1 MTQLGASL
9 ALASRVT
16 IPVLGL
22 GVYRS
27 PAGKE
32 TRQAV
37 AAALD
42 AGYRHI
48 DTAAI
53 YQNEAD
59 VGQAVRDS
67 GLDRSEVFITTKL
80 WNDSHGYEAALQACK
95 ESKARLGVDQVDLYL
110 IHWPVPELRQETWS
124 AMEHLLEEGEVRSI
138 GVSNYMVR
146 HLDELAGT
154 ASHLP
159 AVNQIE
165 LSPYNY
171 RSRRDVI
178 EYCAERAIVIEAYSP
193 LTKGQKLSDR
203 ELGTIGRPYGKTP
216 AQVLIRWAIEKGFV
230 VLPKSTNTYRISQNA
245 DVFDFELSGEDLARL
260 DGLDE
265 NLVTGWDPTGAP

>member
-1 MTQLGASL
+1 MAQVGASL
-9 ALASRVT
+9 SLASRVT

-27 PAGKE
+27 PAGTA

-37 AAALD
+37 AAALV

-59 VGQAVRDS
+59 VGQAVRES

-80 WNDSHGYEAALQACK
+80 WNDSHGYEPTLQAFK

-110 IHWPVPELRQETWS
+110 IHWPVPELRRDTWR
-124 AMEHLLEEGEVRSI
+124 AMEHLLDEGEVRSI

-146 HLDELAGT
+146 HLDELATT

-171 RSRRDVI
+171 RSRLAVVDYCAQRDV
-178 EYCAERAIVIEAYSP
+178 VIEAYSP

-203 ELGTIGRPYGKTP
+203 ELGSIGRPYGKTP

-245 DVFDFELSGEDLARL
+245 DVFDFQLSAEDLARL
-260 DGLDE
+260 DVLDE

>member
-1 MTQLGASL
+1 MSGPGDKILLNGD
-9 ALASRVT
+9 VG
-16 IPVLGL
+16 IPQLGL

-27 PAGKE
+27 PAGTS
-32 TRQAV
+32 TRRAV

-53 YQNEAD
+53 YHNEAD
-59 VGQAVRDS
+59 VGQAVRES
-67 GLDRSEVFITTKL
+67 GLDRDEVFIATKL

-95 ESKARLGVDQVDLYL
+95 ESKDRLGVDQIDLYL
-110 IHWPVPELRQETWS
+110 IHWPVPDLRLDTWR
-124 AMEHLLEEGEVRSI
+124 AMEHLLEQGEVRSI

-146 HLDELAGT
+146 HLDELAAH
-154 ASHLP
+154 ASHQP

-171 RSRRDVI
+171 RSRREVV
-178 EYCAERAIVIEAYSP
+178 EYCAERTIVIEAYSP

-203 ELGTIGRPYGKTP
+203 ELGTIGSPYGKTP
-216 AQVLIRWAIEKGFV
+216 AQVLIRWAIQKGFV

-245 DVFDFELSGEDLARL
+245 DVFDFALSSEDLARL
-260 DGLDE
+260 EDLDE
-265 NLVTGWDPTGAP
+265 NLATGWDPTGAP